1 MPTGKAPKLPK
12 TPEIHDRTPKCSRP
26 LIVMPENL
34 IMLPFTLRLHEEVVL
49 GCSKHIQMAQNVFPR
64 PNWALKWAVM
74 IRSAIRFDDFFG
86 YSRSSNSTIPRAKS
100 VSQVFFCCTRTYFWN
115 APQLACSLS
124 LDLLL
129 FAISECDFR
138 DRYRDIERLVYISR
152 MSKISRAHMWQAKP
166 AFGRGKTTHTV

>member
-1 MPTGKAPKLPK
+1 MF
-12 TPEIHDRTPKCSRP
+12 
-26 LIVMPENL
+26 LIVMPANL
-34 IMLPFTLRLHEEVVL
+34 ITLRLHEEVVL

-86 YSRSSNSTIPRAKS
+86 YSGSSNSTISRAKS

-115 APQLACSLS
+115 APHHACSLS

-129 FAISECDFR
+129 FGLGECDFR
-138 DRYRDIERLVYISR
+138 DRDLSRYRLVYISR
-152 MSKISRAHMWQAKP
+152 MGTESRAHMWQAKP
-166 AFGRGKTTHTV
+166 AFGRGKWSSIHGVYRKNIKCLILVP